1 MPSRQFEM
9 IDTIPFSWFRR
20 PGERFIVPC
29 RFDDRSGWV
38 RVGEAYAKAYTIME
52 QLEDNRARGVQLVRD
67 RKAAE
72 AICRLTS
79 STRR

>member
-20 PGERFIVPC
+20 PGEWFIVPC
-29 RFDDRSGWV
+29 RFDDRSGWI
-38 RVGEAYAKAYTIME
+38 RVGEAYAEAYTIME
-52 QLEDNRARGVQLVRD
+52 QLEGGGSRGVQLVRD